1 MNTVF
6 VTSKTLP
13 ACALLL
19 EELHRRGAKVCP
31 IVAGV
36 IAPSDAVS
44 LLQDQS
50 MSEGFRIMEYP
61 PSLDDLSIIS
71 SWASLTPHR
80 VALAPTNAPEEIM
93 SIADALMS
101 HCWPILA

>member
-1 MNTVF
+1 MGPVF
-6 VTSKTLP
+6 VASKTYP
-13 ACALLL
+13 VCALLL
-19 EELHRRGAKVCP
+19 EELRRRGAKVSP

-44 LLQDQS
+44 LLQDSS
-50 MSEGFRIMEYP
+50 MEEGFRIILFP
-61 PSLDDLSIIS
+61 PSVEDLSIIS

-80 VALAPTNAPEEIM
+80 VALAPTSAPEEVM

-101 HCWPILA
+101 HSWPVLA